1 MTSLDPGAIARS
13 IDRPA
18 LVIANAEVE
27 GVPALDVRC
36 RNGRI
41 VEIGRSLPAAVD
53 ETTFDAKGG
62 ALLPGLNDH
71 HIHLFALAAARRSV
85 VCGPPEVTTC
95 EHLRTVLDT
104 APGADWIR
112 GVGYHE
118 SVAGMLNLH
127 SLDALRDDRPI
138 RIQHRSGKMWFL
150 NSLAARRL
158 RLTSTNGQ
166 LFRLDGLLRE
176 RLRED
181 ADLIRAIE
189 DTSRLL
195 ARYGVTGITDATYTN
210 DSATAE
216 LFRGLNLHQRV
227 NLMGDESLESG
238 ALKIMLDDAELPT
251 LDDLQARIERAHDRS
266 RTVAIHCVTRT
277 ELVFALAALRAAG
290 TMAGDRIEHASVTDA
305 AAMRLLKETPGDGHP
320 ITVVTQ
326 PNFIAERGDQYLVDV
341 PCEDHDNLYRC
352 RGFREAGIP
361 LGGGT
366 DAPFGSPDPWAAMR
380 AAVERRTSD
389 GRVVGRGE
397 TLSPERAL
405 ELFLTPLEAPGGLP
419 RRVVV
424 GAPSELCI
432 LGRRWADARTSL
444 AAELV
449 IGSVK
454 EERHESTI
462 RSMRPPQ
469 KAGGNQIV
477 MSRLLP
483 LQ

>member
-1 MTSLDPGAIARS
+1 MASLDPGAIARS
-13 IDRPA
+13 IDRRR
-18 LVIANAEVE
+18 LLIANAEVE
-27 GVPALDVRC
+27 GVADLDVRC
-36 RNGRI
+36 RDGTI
-41 VEIGRSLPAAVD
+41 VEIGHHLVASPGEATVD
-53 ETTFDAKGG
+53 ARGG

-71 HIHLFALAAARRSV
+71 HLHLFALAAARRSV
-85 VCGPPEVTTC
+85 RCGPPSVTTRG
-95 EHLRTVLDT
+95 ELKAALEA
-104 APGADWIR
+104 APGDDWIR

-118 SVAGMLNLH
+118 SVAGMLELH
-127 SLDALRDDRPI
+127 SLDELRDDRPI
-138 RIQHRSGKMWFL
+138 RIQHRSGKVWFL
-150 NSLAARRL
+150 NSTAERRL
-158 RLTSTNGQ
+158 GIESANGQ

-181 ADLIRAIE
+181 PDLIRAVE

-195 ARYGVTGITDATYTN
+195 ASYGVTGITDATYTN

-238 ALKIMLDDAELPT
+238 ALKIMLDDVELPT
-251 LDDLQARIERAHDRS
+251 LDDLRARIKRAHDRS

-290 TMAGDRIEHASVTDA
+290 TMAGDRLEHASVTDP
-305 AAMRLLKETPGDGHP
+305 AAMRLLKETPGGGHP

-326 PNFIAERGDQYLVDV
+326 PNFIAERGDRYLEDV

-352 RGFREAGIP
+352 RGFLQAGIP

-405 ELFLTPLEAPGGLP
+405 ELFLTPLEAPGGVP

-449 IGSVK
+449 IGSVR
-454 EERHESTI
+454 E
-462 RSMRPPQ
+462 
-469 KAGGNQIV
+469 G
-477 MSRLLP
+477 
-483 LQ
+483 